1 MKYKVLLTGKNN
13 IIIDDFFYHMDERFE
28 VQTTST
34 RFDDIISHLKYFEPD
49 MICCCLNMENKE
61 RLTHILTA
69 KRHYTAQG
77 KPFVVICGQEE
88 LDYYGQEIK
97 NIADLT
103 LIKPI
108 STKNIQEELV
118 SFITKFTRE
127 REEKLAKEMEQK
139 TAGDG
144 MAADVLPDPDRR
156 RRILV
161 VDDDPMMLRL
171 LKEQLHEDYDVA
183 TAVSGKIALKYL
195 ESKDTDL
202 VLLDYEMPGEDGAEV
217 LSKIRSISRLDGLP
231 VIFLTGI
238 TDSDKIKKV
247 LALRPQGYLLK
258 PINKEKLFDTIRKN
272 IK

>member
-1 MKYKVLLTGKNN
+1 N
-13 IIIDDFFYHMDERFE
+13 IIFDDFFYHMDDSFE

-34 RFDDIISHLKYFEPD
+34 RFDDIISHLKYFNPD
-49 MICCCLNMENKE
+49 VVCCCINMESRE
-61 RLTHILTA
+61 YLTHILTA

-88 LDYYGQEIK
+88 LDYCGQEIT
-97 NIADLT
+97 NIADLI
-103 LIKPI
+103 LKKPI
-108 STKNIQEELV
+108 SAKNIQEG
-118 SFITKFTRE
+118 IIKFLN
-127 REEKLAKEMEQK
+127 KLAREAEERIAKKKEQQPAREMSEQRGG
-139 TAGDG
+139 TGENSTSDT
-144 MAADVLPDPDRR
+144 VLNPNRR

-195 ESKDTDL
+195 ESKNTDL

-217 LSKIRSISRLDGLP
+217 LSKIRSMKRFDDIP

-238 TDSDKIKKV
+238 TDREKIQKV
-247 LALRPQGYLLK
+247 LTLRPQGYLLK
-258 PINKEKLFDTIRKN
+258 PIDREKLFDTIRKN